1 MNRTERRSTTPSR
14 AAAQAQAKRRRIA
27 LFGSFG
33 VLAVVLIVAVA
44 LASRVPKA
52 ASDAP
57 VSAKLAVGQK
67 APEFDVST
75 TGGPFDLAQ
84 AGGKPTLLEVF
95 ATWCPHCQ
103 RETVA
108 LNALYSRYKGS
119 VNIVAVAGSPY
130 AMDESQPESQA
141 DVVAF
146 MQKFSIV
153 YPVAFDPTLDVAG
166 KYLQG
171 GFPTVVLIG
180 KDGLVQALRD
190 GEIPQTDISKAL
202 DASLAG
208 GKPDPRMGG
217 PAAS

>member
-1 MNRTERRSTTPSR
+1 MNRTERRSTIPSR

-27 LFGSFG
+27 VFGSLAM
-33 VLAVVLIVAVA
+33 LAVVLIVALA

-57 VSAKLAVGQK
+57 LNAKLAVGDK

-103 RETVA
+103 RETKIM
-108 LNALYSRYKGS
+108 NALYAKYGRQIT
-119 VNIVAVAGSPY
+119 IVAVSGSNVGADNNTP
-130 AMDESQPESQA
+130 ASQA

-146 MQKFSIV
+146 AQKFGV
-153 YPVAFDPTLDVAG
+153 TYPIAFDGDLKVAG
-166 KYLQG
+166 AYMQT
-171 GFPTVVLIG
+171 GFPTIVVIRADKTVSYVG
-180 KDGLVQALRD
+180 D
-190 GEIPQTDISKAL
+190 GELPESTLETAIKGAL
-202 DASLAG
+202 
-208 GKPDPRMGG
+208 
-217 PAAS
+217 